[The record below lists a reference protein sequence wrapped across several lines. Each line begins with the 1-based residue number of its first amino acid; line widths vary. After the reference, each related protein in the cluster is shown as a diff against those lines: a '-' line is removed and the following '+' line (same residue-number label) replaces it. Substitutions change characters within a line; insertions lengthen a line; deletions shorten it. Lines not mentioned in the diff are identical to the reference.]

1 MTTAIYLRCSSTRQD
16 VENQLNPLRD
26 YCQKAGLDIYKIYSD
41 YESGDS
47 KNRAGF
53 GEMMMD
59 ASQKKFEML
68 VFWSLDRL
76 SREGVRQTLH
86 YLEQLENYGVGFK
99 SFTEQYIDSTS
110 IFRDVIISL
119 LATLAKQE
127 KIRLKERVMAGLKKA
142 KLEGRIGGRPKVH
155 SEIIERII
163 ELKNRGFSNRRIGR
177 ELQISNTSVG
187 NYLNSIKK

>member
-1 MTTAIYLRCSSTRQD
+1 MKTGIYVRCSTNRQD
-16 VENQLNPLRD
+16 VENQLISLKE
-26 YCQKAGLDIYKIYSD
+26 YCQKAGFEIYKVYSD

-53 GEMMMD
+53 NEMMMD

-86 YLEQLENYGVGFK
+86 YLEQLENHGVNFK

-127 KIRLKERVMAGLKKA
+127 KIRIKERVIAGLRKA
-142 KLEGRIGGRPKVH
+142 KIEGRVGGRPKVH
-155 SEIIERII
+155 SEIIERIL
-163 ELKNRGFSNRRIGR
+163 ELKKRGFSNRRIGR

-187 NYLNSIKK
+187 NYLKSSKK